1 MVLDTGVALLLGE
14 LEEKESVTRVE
25 PEMLAAENDL
35 SKDDLEELVNK
46 LQARGLDLEP
56 VESGL
61 EELDAA
67 LRASPNPHDSLQLFL
82 REIGRHSLLTA
93 ADEVVLAKRIE
104 RGDEAAKERMVNA
117 NLRLVVSVAKNYR
130 GNGVPF
136 LDLIQEGAI
145 GLNRAVEKFDWRRG
159 YKFSTYATWWIRQTV
174 QRAVANQGKTI
185 RIPAHVGERLQQLG
199 RSASGLELQLGRLPT
214 PEELSSETGI
224 ELQYVEE
231 ALNAA
236 EASVSLNRLVGADD
250 EGELGELFADSTAP
264 DPVVETEAV
273 VRQEAIRRAVAEL
286 PDRMREV
293 VALRFG
299 LVGRPQSLESVAHE
313 LGISRER
320 VRQLETEGLSLL
332 ERELDHLEHSETSA
346 HNALARSA

>member
-1 MVLDTGVALLLGE
+1 M
-14 LEEKESVTRVE
+14 
-25 PEMLAAENDL
+25 
-35 SKDDLEELVNK
+35 
-46 LQARGLDLEP
+46 
-56 VESGL
+56 
-61 EELDAA
+61 
-67 LRASPNPHDSLQLFL
+67 
-82 REIGRHSLLTA
+82 
-93 ADEVVLAKRIE
+93 
-104 RGDEAAKERMVNA
+104 
-117 NLRLVVSVAKNYR
+117 
-130 GNGVPF
+130 
-136 LDLIQEGAI
+136 
-145 GLNRAVEKFDWRRG
+145 
-159 YKFSTYATWWIRQTV
+159 
-174 QRAVANQGKTI
+174 ANQGKTI

-214 PEELSSETGI
+214 PEELSNETGI

-236 EASVSLNRLVGADD
+236 EACVSLNRLVGAND

-264 DPVVETEAV
+264 DPVLETDAV

-332 ERELDHLEHSETSA
+332 ERQLDHLEHSETSA
-346 HNALARSA
+346 HSALARSA